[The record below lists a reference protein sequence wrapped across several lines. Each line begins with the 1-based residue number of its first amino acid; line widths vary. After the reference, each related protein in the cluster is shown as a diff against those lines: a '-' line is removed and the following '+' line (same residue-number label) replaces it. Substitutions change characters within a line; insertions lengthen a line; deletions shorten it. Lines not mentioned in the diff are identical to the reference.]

1 MKKYKKLLINI
12 MVIFIILFNLFI
24 PNAYAGPLQDIMNRA
39 EGFVNNGENGGNVI
53 NNDALKEGNVINND
67 ALKEGSNTL
76 YNVLLV
82 IGIAVAFIWGIVLG
96 IQFITGSLGE
106 KADVK
111 KNLIVYII
119 GCIIIF
125 GAFGIWKLLLQ
136 LLQPLA

>member
-53 NNDALKEGNVINND
+53 NDD

-96 IQFITGSLGE
+96 IQFVTGSLGE
-106 KADVK
+106 MADVK
-111 KNLIVYII
+111 KNLIVYVI

-125 GAFGIWKLLLQ
+125 GAFGIWKIVLTVLQ
-136 LLQPLA
+136 SFQ

>member
-39 EGFVNNGENGGNVI
+39 EDFVNNGENG
-53 NNDALKEGNVINND
+53 GNVINND

-96 IQFITGSLGE
+96 IQFVTGSLGE

-111 KNLIVYII
+111 KNLIVYVI

-125 GAFGIWKLLLQ
+125 EAFGIWRLLLQ

>member
-1 MKKYKKLLINI
+1 MKKYKKLLINV
-12 MVIFIILFNLFI
+12 MAIFIIVFNLFI

-53 NNDALKEGNVINND
+53 NNDALKEG
-67 ALKEGSNTL
+67 SNTL

-82 IGIAVAFIWGIVLG
+82 IGIAEAFIWGIVLG

>member
-12 MVIFIILFNLFI
+12 MLIFIILFNLFI

-53 NNDALKEGNVINND
+53 NNDALKEG
-67 ALKEGSNTL
+67 SNTL

-96 IQFITGSLGE
+96 IQFVTGSLGE

-111 KNLIVYII
+111 KNLIVYLV
-119 GCIIIF
+119 GCVIIF
-125 GAFGIWKLLLQ
+125 GAFGIWRLLLQ

>member
-24 PNAYAGPLQDIMNRA
+24 PNSYAGPLQDIMNRA
-39 EGFVNNGENGGNVI
+39 EGFVNNGENGW
-53 NNDALKEGNVINND
+53 NVINND

-96 IQFITGSLGE
+96 IQFVTGSLGE

-111 KNLIVYII
+111 KNLIVYVI

-136 LLQPLA
+136 LLEPLE

>member
-53 NNDALKEGNVINND
+53 NNDALKEG
-67 ALKEGSNTL
+67 SNTL

-111 KNLIVYII
+111 KNLILYLV
-119 GCIIIF
+119 GCVIIF
-125 GAFGIWKLLLQ
+125 GPIGIWKLLLQ
-136 LLQPLA
+136 LLEPLE

>member
-39 EGFVNNGENGGNVI
+39 EDFVNNGENG
-53 NNDALKEGNVINND
+53 GNVINND

-96 IQFITGSLGE
+96 IQFVTGSLGE

>member
-1 MKKYKKLLINI
+1 MKKHKKLLINI

-39 EGFVNNGENGGNVI
+39 EGFVNNGENG
-53 NNDALKEGNVINND
+53 GNVINND

-111 KNLIVYII
+111 KNLIVYLV
-119 GCIIIF
+119 GCVIIF

-136 LLQPLA
+136 LLEPLE

>member
-1 MKKYKKLLINI
+1 MKKYQKLLITI

-53 NNDALKEGNVINND
+53 NNDALKEG
-67 ALKEGSNTL
+67 SNTL

-82 IGIAVAFIWGIVLG
+82 IGIAVTFIWGIVLG

-111 KNLIVYII
+111 KNLIVYLI

-125 GAFGIWKLLLQ
+125 GAFGIWRLLLQ

>member
-1 MKKYKKLLINI
+1 MKKYKKLLINV
-12 MVIFIILFNLFI
+12 MAIFIIVFNLFI

-53 NNDALKEGNVINND
+53 NNDAI
-67 ALKEGSNTL
+67 KEGSNTL

>member
-12 MVIFIILFNLFI
+12 MVIFIIFIILFNLFI

-53 NNDALKEGNVINND
+53 NNDALR
-67 ALKEGSNTL
+67 EGSNTL

>member
-39 EGFVNNGENGGNVI
+39 EVFVNNGENG
-53 NNDALKEGNVINND
+53 GNVINND

-96 IQFITGSLGE
+96 IQFVTGSLGE

-111 KNLIVYII
+111 KNLIVYVI

-125 GAFGIWKLLLQ
+125 GAFGIWRLLLQ

>member
-12 MVIFIILFNLFI
+12 MVIFIILFNLFM

-39 EGFVNNGENGGNVI
+39 DGFVNNGENGENVI
-53 NNDALKEGNVINND
+53 NTN

-111 KNLIVYII
+111 KNLIVYLV
-119 GCIIIF
+119 GCVIIF
-125 GAFGIWKLLLQ
+125 GAFGIWRLLLQ
-136 LLQPLA
+136 LLEPLA

>member
-53 NNDALKEGNVINND
+53 NNDALKEG
-67 ALKEGSNTL
+67 SNTL

-82 IGIAVAFIWGIVLG
+82 IGIAVTFIWGIVLG

-111 KNLIVYII
+111 KNLIVYLI

-125 GAFGIWKLLLQ
+125 GAFGIWRLLLQ

>member
-24 PNAYAGPLQDIMNRA
+24 PNAYAGPFQDIMNRA

-53 NNDALKEGNVINND
+53 NDN

-96 IQFITGSLGE
+96 IQFVTGSLGE

-111 KNLIVYII
+111 KNLIVYLI

-125 GAFGIWKLLLQ
+125 GAFGIWRLLLQ
-136 LLQPLA
+136 LLQTLA

>member
-53 NNDALKEGNVINND
+53 NNDALR
-67 ALKEGSNTL
+67 EGSNTL

-111 KNLIVYII
+111 KNLSVYII

>member
-39 EGFVNNGENGGNVI
+39 EGSVNNGENG
-53 NNDALKEGNVINND
+53 GNVINND

-96 IQFITGSLGE
+96 IQFVTGSLGE

-111 KNLIVYII
+111 KNLIVYVI

-125 GAFGIWKLLLQ
+125 GAFGIWRLLLQ

>member
-53 NNDALKEGNVINND
+53 NNDALKEG
-67 ALKEGSNTL
+67 SNTL
-76 YNVLLV
+76 YNILLV

-96 IQFITGSLGE
+96 IQFVTGSLGE
-106 KADVK
+106 KADVE
-111 KNLIVYII
+111 KNLIVYVI

-125 GAFGIWKLLLQ
+125 GAFGIWRLLLQ

>member
-53 NNDALKEGNVINND
+53 NNDALKEG
-67 ALKEGSNTL
+67 SNTL

-111 KNLIVYII
+111 KSLIVYII

>member
-12 MVIFIILFNLFI
+12 MVILIILFNLFI

-53 NNDALKEGNVINND
+53 NNDALR
-67 ALKEGSNTL
+67 EGSNTL

>member
-53 NNDALKEGNVINND
+53 NNDALKEG
-67 ALKEGSNTL
+67 SNTL

-111 KNLIVYII
+111 KNLIVYLV
-119 GCIIIF
+119 GCVIIF
-125 GAFGIWKLLLQ
+125 GAFGIWKLIIEVMKQ
-136 LLQPLA
+136 I

>member
-39 EGFVNNGENGGNVI
+39 EDFVNNGENG
-53 NNDALKEGNVINND
+53 GNVINND

-96 IQFITGSLGE
+96 IQFVTGSLGE

-111 KNLIVYII
+111 KNLIVYLV
-119 GCIIIF
+119 GCVIIF
-125 GAFGIWKLLLQ
+125 GAFGIWRLLLQ

>member
-53 NNDALKEGNVINND
+53 NNDALKEG
-67 ALKEGSNTL
+67 SNTL

-82 IGIAVAFIWGIVLG
+82 IGIAVAFIWGLILG

-111 KNLIVYII
+111 KNLIVYLV
-119 GCIIIF
+119 GCVIIF
-125 GAFGIWKLLLQ
+125 GAFGIWRLLLQ
-136 LLQPLA
+136 LLEPLA

>member
-24 PNAYAGPLQDIMNRA
+24 PSAYAGPLQDIMNRA
-39 EGFVNNGENGGNVI
+39 EGFVNNGENG
-53 NNDALKEGNVINND
+53 GNVINND

-96 IQFITGSLGE
+96 IQFVTGSLGE

-111 KNLIVYII
+111 KNLIVYVI

-125 GAFGIWKLLLQ
+125 GTFGIWRLLLQ

>member
-53 NNDALKEGNVINND
+53 NNDALR
-67 ALKEGSNTL
+67 EGSNTL

-111 KNLIVYII
+111 KNLIVYLV
-119 GCIIIF
+119 GCVIIF

>member
-53 NNDALKEGNVINND
+53 NNDALKEG
-67 ALKEGSNTL
+67 SNTL

-111 KNLIVYII
+111 KNLIVYLV
-119 GCIIIF
+119 GCVIIF

-136 LLQPLA
+136 LLEQLE

>member
-24 PNAYAGPLQDIMNRA
+24 PNEYAGPLQDIMNRA
-39 EGFVNNGENGGNVI
+39 EGFVNNGENG
-53 NNDALKEGNVINND
+53 GNVINND

-96 IQFITGSLGE
+96 IQFVTGSLGE

-111 KNLIVYII
+111 KNLIVYVI

-125 GAFGIWKLLLQ
+125 GAFGIWRLLLQ

>member
-12 MVIFIILFNLFI
+12 MLIFIILFNLFI

-53 NNDALKEGNVINND
+53 NNDALKEG
-67 ALKEGSNTL
+67 SNTL

-96 IQFITGSLGE
+96 IQFVTGSLGE

-111 KNLIVYII
+111 KNLIVYVI

-125 GAFGIWKLLLQ
+125 GAFGIWRLLLQ

>member
-24 PNAYAGPLQDIMNRA
+24 PNVYAGPLQDIMNRA
-39 EGFVNNGENGGNVI
+39 EGFVNNGENGGN
-53 NNDALKEGNVINND
+53 AINND

-111 KNLIVYII
+111 KNLIVYLV
-119 GCIIIF
+119 GCVIIF
-125 GAFGIWKLLLQ
+125 GAFGIWRLLLQ

>member
-53 NNDALKEGNVINND
+53 NDD

-111 KNLIVYII
+111 KNLIVYLV
-119 GCIIIF
+119 GCVIIF
-125 GAFGIWKLLLQ
+125 GAFGIWRLLLQ
-136 LLQPLA
+136 LLEPLA

>member
-24 PNAYAGPLQDIMNRA
+24 PNAYAGLLQDIMNRA

-53 NNDALKEGNVINND
+53 NNDALR
-67 ALKEGSNTL
+67 EGSNTL

>member
-53 NNDALKEGNVINND
+53 NNDALR
-67 ALKEGSNTL
+67 EGSNTL

-96 IQFITGSLGE
+96 IQFVTGSLGE

-111 KNLIVYII
+111 KNLIVYVI

-125 GAFGIWKLLLQ
+125 GAFGIWRLLLQ

>member
-1 MKKYKKLLINI
+1 MKKYKKLLINV
-12 MVIFIILFNLFI
+12 MTIFIIVFNLFI

-53 NNDALKEGNVINND
+53 NNDALKEG
-67 ALKEGSNTL
+67 SNTL

-96 IQFITGSLGE
+96 IQFVTGSLGE

-111 KNLIVYII
+111 KNLIVYVI

-125 GAFGIWKLLLQ
+125 GAFGIWRLLLQ

>member
-12 MVIFIILFNLFI
+12 MVIIILFNLFI

-39 EGFVNNGENGGNVI
+39 EGFVNNGENG
-53 NNDALKEGNVINND
+53 GNVINND

-111 KNLIVYII
+111 KNLIVYLV
-119 GCIIIF
+119 GCVIIF

-136 LLQPLA
+136 LLEPLE

>member
-1 MKKYKKLLINI
+1 MKKNKKILINVI
-12 MVIFIILFNLFI
+12 VIFIIVFNLFI
-24 PNAYAGPLQDIMNRA
+24 PNVYADNPLEDIMNKA
-39 EGFVNNGENGGNVI
+39 NEFVSNGENGGNVI
-53 NNDALKEGNVINND
+53 NDN

-111 KNLIVYII
+111 KNLIVYLI

-125 GAFGIWKLLLQ
+125 GAFGIWRLLLQ

>member
-53 NNDALKEGNVINND
+53 NSDV
-67 ALKEGSNTL
+67 LKEGSNTL

-111 KNLIVYII
+111 KNLIVYLV
-119 GCIIIF
+119 GCVIIF

-136 LLQPLA
+136 LLEPLE